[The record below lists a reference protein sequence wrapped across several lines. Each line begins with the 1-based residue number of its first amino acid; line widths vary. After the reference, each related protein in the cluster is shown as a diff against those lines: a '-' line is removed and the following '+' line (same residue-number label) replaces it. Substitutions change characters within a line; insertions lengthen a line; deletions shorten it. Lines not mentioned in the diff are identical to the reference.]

1 MSNWRTLLGDILDD
15 LIERENG
22 NVDLNETAYKAFELR
37 EKLNEKIAKM
47 TEFGSGNAGPVNVK
61 VKRLSPDA
69 TLPTYATDG
78 SAAFDL
84 YAAQDV
90 VIEPGSTEKVPLG
103 LSVEIP
109 AGYVMFIVPRSGV
122 SLRTN
127 LRQPNSIGVI
137 DSDFRG
143 ELAMLFDNTTEYTD
157 TSDYTVDTLDEEL
170 IGYHEPTP
178 EDSYIVRKGDR
189 VCQAWVQPVPPV
201 TFTEVDE
208 LDATERGAGGFGS
221 SGVSG

>member
-1 MSNWRTLLGDILDD
+1 MS
-15 LIERENG
+15 
-22 NVDLNETAYKAFELR
+22 ET
-37 EKLNEKIAKM
+37 
-47 TEFGSGNAGPVNVK
+47 NAVNVK

-84 YAAQDV
+84 YAAEDV
-90 VIEPGSTEKVPLG
+90 VIEPGATEKVPLG
-103 LSVEIP
+103 LSFEIP

-122 SLRTN
+122 SFRTK
-127 LRQPNSIGVI
+127 LRQPNNIGVI

-143 ELAMLFDNTTEYTD
+143 EVAMLFENTFLNNTD
-157 TSDYTVDTLDEEL
+157 TSSFIFSLKGVEEPL
-170 IGYHEPTP
+170 P
-178 EDSYIVRKGDR
+178 EEYEAVINSYIVRKGDR
-189 VCQAWVQPVPPV
+189 VCQAWIQRVPTA

-208 LDATERGAGGFGS
+208 LDATTRGADGFGS